1 METRRGHDPP
11 SEGPHGEVDEDEG
24 EGCEDDDDDEGADDD
39 DDDEGADDERQH
51 VCSDLTLFHA
61 AQRVE
66 DQIALAG
73 HLLIIRNHFI
83 LECGQKKTQL
93 FFFLSKRF
101 S

>member
-1 METRRGHDPP
+1 MDFW
-11 SEGPHGEVDEDEG
+11 HGTDKGNEDDGEDSKDDDDDDEG
-24 EGCEDDDDDEGADDD
+24 ADDDDDDEGADDD

-73 HLLIIRNHFI
+73 HLLIIQNYYH
-83 LECGQKKTQL
+83 
-93 FFFLSKRF
+93 
-101 S
+101 

>member
-1 METRRGHDPP
+1 MDFW
-11 SEGPHGEVDEDEG
+11 HGTDKGNEDDG
-24 EGCEDDDDDEGADDD
+24 EDSKDDDDDDEGADDD

-73 HLLIIRNHFI
+73 HLLIIQNYYH
-83 LECGQKKTQL
+83 
-93 FFFLSKRF
+93 
-101 S
+101 